1 MLSDFQPSGHSRI
14 FSLEG
19 SAGEAKAE
27 AKRQRR
33 GKVETDMRHGKE
45 RKQKAPEQ
53 LWSHKGPFLTLSICR
68 EQP

>member
-19 SAGEAKAE
+19 SAGEAKVE

-33 GKVETDMRHGKE
+33 GKVEIDPRHMGKRGSRRPQSSCGVTDRGCH
-45 RKQKAPEQ
+45 
-53 LWSHKGPFLTLSICR
+53 S
-68 EQP
+68 

>member
-1 MLSDFQPSGHSRI
+1 MLSDFQPSGQSRI

-33 GKVETDMRHGKE
+33 GKVETDLRHMGKGE
-45 RKQKAPEQ
+45 SRRPQ
-53 LWSHKGPFLTLSICR
+53 SSCGVTKGHS
-68 EQP
+68 